1 MTLSFR
7 SILRILYASVSIPRS
22 PSHFSPILQDL
33 VKKLLEKKVTRRLGC
48 GRNGAME
55 VKQHPW
61 FLPIDWDKLAKHQLP
76 APWIPDLDISKI
88 PDMDTSEHPVE
99 QSVPVSAEEQK
110 FFDNF

>member
-1 MTLSFR
+1 MFR
-7 SILRILYASVSIPRS
+7 RIIKVDFTC

-33 VKKLLEKKVTRRLGC
+33 FKRLLEKKVTRRLGC

-61 FLPIDWDKLAKHQLP
+61 FLPIDWDKLAKHHLP
-76 APWIPDLDISKI
+76 APWVPTININAI
-88 PDMDTSEHPVE
+88 NDMDTSEHPVE

-110 FFDNF
+110 LFDDF